1 MSMRCLLA
9 GLLALAVTSETR
21 AASVSDPAPGLWVHP
36 GDGGRS
42 FNIDLQGDRMVVTTI
57 LYRQD
62 GAPLWYLSSGIY
74 LHATGLFRSSYDG
87 YSGGQCFGCPP
98 TAPTVHPA
106 AAGPMEI
113 RFHSGESAT
122 IVTPEGPL
130 DIVKF
135 NYGFGSR
142 DDLLFGA
149 WAFSV
154 LSRNGDGSAGG
165 DWVVFDHTAVDDMQ
179 RTYIAGHR
187 EGSPI
192 DYAYGYYSEALQQHV
207 VIVTQTDGSWHTY
220 RLTLDDRRG
229 RGFAWGHRSGQEP
242 VGDGF
247 QALAVRRLFRSE
259 LVWDAAGTA
268 GAGAALPASAPS
280 PSPQPSH
287 VPAGIARLRTA
298 MPGIADAGSG
308 QE

>member
-21 AASVSDPAPGLWVHP
+21 AASVSDPALGLWVHP

-42 FNIDLQGDRMVVTTI
+42 FNIDLQGDLMIVTTI
-57 LYRQD
+57 LYTQQ

-74 LHATGLFRSSYDG
+74 LHATGLFRSSYDA

-98 TAPTVHPA
+98 TAPTVHSG

-149 WAFSV
+149 WAFSAFAEK
-154 LSRNGDGSAGG
+154 DGGSVGG
-165 DWVVFDHTAVDDMQ
+165 DWVVFDATAVDDMQ
-179 RTYIAGHR
+179 RTYIIGHR

-192 DYAYGYYSEALQQHV
+192 NYAYGYYSEALQQHV
-207 VIVTQTDGSWHTY
+207 AIVTQTDGSWHTY
-220 RLTLDDRRG
+220 RLALDDRRG
-229 RGFAWGHRSGQEP
+229 LGRAWGHRGGQEP
-242 VGDGF
+242 VGDGLE
-247 QALAVRRLFRSE
+247 ASAVRRLFRSE
-259 LVWDAAGTA
+259 LVPD
-268 GAGAALPASAPS
+268 AGAAGPADATASAPS
-280 PSPQPSH
+280 PRPSH
-287 VPAGIARLRTA
+287 VPADIARMRTA
-298 MPGIADAGSG
+298 MSGIPGAGSAR
-308 QE
+308 E